1 MIQLK
6 EADDIMKKITFA
18 ILLTTIM
25 MLSSCSVQDETGKPE
40 TTEITAE
47 SAVPENTSGLTSPN
61 HFNAATLSGVGYSD
75 AYFDDHDV
83 TIINIWSTTCPPCI
97 AEMPELTEFMHGLPD
112 NVQLITW
119 CLDGDYN
126 TERAESII
134 EDAGYDGVTLTAGD
148 GDLQTLLYELMYT
161 PTTLFVDC
169 DGNIIGDAL
178 IGSPRNFAGAYT
190 QMTNNALKAIGKE
203 EMP

>member
-1 MIQLK
+1 
-6 EADDIMKKITFA
+6 MKKITYT
-18 ILLTTIM
+18 ILLTATL
-25 MLSSCSVQDETGKPE
+25 MLSACSASEETKPAG
-40 TTEITAE
+40 TADIAAE
-47 SAVPENTSGLTSPN
+47 SFVPENISGLTSPN
-61 HFNAATLSGVGYSD
+61 HFNAYTLSGVGYSD

-119 CLDGDYN
+119 CIDGEYN
-126 TERAESII
+126 TERAESIVK
-134 EDAGYDGVTLTAGD
+134 DAGYDGVTLTSGD

-178 IGSPRNFAGAYT
+178 IGSPRRFSDAYT
-190 QMTNNALKAIGKE
+190 EMTNNALKAIGKE
-203 EMP
+203 EMT

>member
-1 MIQLK
+1 
-6 EADDIMKKITFA
+6 MKKITYT
-18 ILLTTIM
+18 ILMTAIM
-25 MLSSCSVQDETGKPE
+25 MLSACSVSGETKIAE
-40 TTEITAE
+40 TADIADAV
-47 SAVPENTSGLTSPN
+47 SVPENTSGLTSPN
-61 HFNAATLSGVGYSD
+61 HFNAETLSGIGYSD

-83 TIINIWSTTCPPCI
+83 TVINIWSTTCPPCI

-119 CLDGDYN
+119 CLDGEYN

-134 EDAGYDGVTLTAGD
+134 EDAGYDGVTLTSGD
-148 GDLQTLLYELMYT
+148 GDLRTLLYELMYT

-178 IGSPRNFAGAYT
+178 IGSPRHLASAYT
-190 QMTNNALKAIGKE
+190 EMTNNALKAIGKE
-203 EMP
+203 EMS

>member
-1 MIQLK
+1 
-6 EADDIMKKITFA
+6 MKKTIYT
-18 ILLTTIM
+18 ILLTAIL
-25 MLSSCSVQDETGKPE
+25 MLSACSVPGETGVTE
-40 TTEITAE
+40 TTDISGTNP
-47 SAVPENTSGLTSPN
+47 VPENTSGLTSLN

-119 CLDGDYN
+119 CLDGEYN
-126 TERAESII
+126 TGRAESII
-134 EDAGYDGVTLTAGD
+134 EDAGYDGVTLTSGD
-148 GDLQTLLYELMYT
+148 GDLQTLMYELMYT

-178 IGSPRNFAGAYT
+178 IGSPRHFAAAYT
-190 QMTNNALKAIGKE
+190 QMTNDALKAVGKE

>member
-1 MIQLK
+1 
-6 EADDIMKKITFA
+6 
-18 ILLTTIM
+18 
-25 MLSSCSVQDETGKPE
+25 MLSACSASGVTKPAE
-40 TTEITAE
+40 TTETAE
-47 SAVPENTSGLTSPN
+47 ASAIPENTSGLTSPN

-119 CLDGDYN
+119 CLDGEYY

-134 EDAGYDGVTLTAGD
+134 GDAGYDGVTLTSGD
-148 GDLQTLLYELMYT
+148 GDLETLLYELMYT

-178 IGSPRNFAGAYT
+178 IGSPRNFAAAYT
-190 QMTNNALKAIGKE
+190 EMTNNALKAIGKE